1 MKHLFRILIVVSL
14 SLSIFG
20 LSSAQ
25 DDDMKQISQ
34 WAKHAEA
41 STQYSDDS
49 WSALQATGSPNAS
62 VCGDDVNAW
71 ASEGV
76 TEEEWLILQYS
87 EAVIPTQIN
96 IYQNYN
102 PGAIIGVAVA
112 HSSMDDPIIIENTAD
127 PSDEC
132 PSVFSVNLPEG
143 LPEINAV
150 ILVLDQTIVGDWN
163 EIDAV
168 ELVGFIEGDPD
179 DSEETSLESGDYP
192 EYTVFSN
199 TGSTPPK
206 GGPGSGPGSSSNADY
221 DVEWGTDVTCD
232 DGGEIVNGVELQII
246 QQRTGNQ
253 YRVTAIGIDGFDPTL
268 AVTLTGNYSDALCND
283 DDSDAADYSADL
295 PTTGQVSSSGS
306 NSQVIF
312 NLNSSEAFENV
323 SIIVGGYDNSSGEFL
338 IVIEGMYAGESDGLG
353 DPFSLPLSPAL
364 YESGVTPTAYMVAIT
379 NSFDP
384 LMFMVDADYN
394 ILNDSDGDVLG
405 CDDAGNSDLCWGES
419 AKLSGAYVSRSSNR
433 QLPGGNLDAMM
444 SVPFSQDEVG
454 FYFNYMMSGNESYG
468 DYLVVFHLGI
478 KSED

>member
-71 ASEGV
+71 ASESV
-76 TEEEWLILQYS
+76 TDEEILALQYS

-102 PGAIIGVAVA
+102 PGAIIGVAVM
-112 HSSMDDPIIIENTAD
+112 HSTNMDEPIIIENTAD

-199 TGSTPPK
+199 TGSTRQKAAP
-206 GGPGSGPGSSSNADY
+206 
-221 DVEWGTDVTCD
+221 V
-232 DGGEIVNGVELQII
+232 
-246 QQRTGNQ
+246 
-253 YRVTAIGIDGFDPTL
+253 L
-268 AVTLTGNYSDALCND
+268 APV
-283 DDSDAADYSADL
+283 
-295 PTTGQVSSSGS
+295 
-306 NSQVIF
+306 
-312 NLNSSEAFENV
+312 
-323 SIIVGGYDNSSGEFL
+323 
-338 IVIEGMYAGESDGLG
+338 
-353 DPFSLPLSPAL
+353 
-364 YESGVTPTAYMVAIT
+364 
-379 NSFDP
+379 
-384 LMFMVDADYN
+384 
-394 ILNDSDGDVLG
+394 
-405 CDDAGNSDLCWGES
+405 
-419 AKLSGAYVSRSSNR
+419 
-433 QLPGGNLDAMM
+433 
-444 SVPFSQDEVG
+444 
-454 FYFNYMMSGNESYG
+454 
-468 DYLVVFHLGI
+468 
-478 KSED
+478 